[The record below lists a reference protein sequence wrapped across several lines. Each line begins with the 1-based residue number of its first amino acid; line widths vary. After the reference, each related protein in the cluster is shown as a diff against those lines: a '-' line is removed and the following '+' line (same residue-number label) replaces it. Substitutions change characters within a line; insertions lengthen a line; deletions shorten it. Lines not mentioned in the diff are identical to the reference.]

1 MPVGDEPA
9 DSEVMVRLEALYRR
23 EQRDLVR
30 LAHLLLGD
38 GARAEELVQ
47 DAFVRL
53 LPHLE
58 GNASPGGYLRTIVVN
73 LCRDEQRR
81 AVRARRHLDARP
93 VSAPPP
99 GIPER
104 STAVWMALQG
114 LPARQ
119 REALSLRF
127 YADLPTDDIARIL
140 DVRPATVRSLVHRG
154 LATLKEVVPRD

>member
-9 DSEVMVRLEALYRR
+9 EGEVMVRLEALYRR
-23 EQRDLVR
+23 EHRDLVR

-81 AVRARRHLDARP
+81 AVRARRHLHARP

-127 YADLPTDDIARIL
+127 YADLPTEEIARIL

>member
-1 MPVGDEPA
+1 MA
-9 DSEVMVRLEALYRR
+9 RLEALYRR

-81 AVRARRHLDARP
+81 AVRARRHLHARP

-127 YADLPTDDIARIL
+127 YADLPTEEIARIL